1 MSVIDALKSKR
12 KALRH
17 KTPTVLQMEAT
28 ECGAAALGMVLA
40 YHGRYEPLEK
50 LREQCGVSRNG
61 SKASLVLKA
70 AREYNLDAQGYRV
83 LADQLDSLEKPL
95 ILFWNF
101 DHFLVYEGRCA
112 KGKYFYLNDPATG
125 PRTVDRELFEKSYTG
140 VALEF
145 KPTPGFVKAGKPL
158 NVFQAMPPMLRGMK
172 SVMAAM
178 VWGGLLL
185 ALPGLVLPSLMQ
197 IFVDRVLPGKTEWLV
212 PVLALFILTML
223 LQALLGWLVSLA
235 LRRGELQ
242 LGVNKTLEMMRY
254 LFTLPLSFFF
264 QRTNADIQTRVGL
277 NSSVAG
283 AAFGTLTNNIVAL
296 FTSAFFLALMFQF
309 SPLLS
314 VISLGFLA
322 LDLLFLWAVSRRRQ
336 VLNQSLLML
345 RTKMLGSVM
354 SGVAM
359 MESLRA
365 AGREDDVFI
374 QWTGQM
380 AEMNRKSLQF
390 QISVTYFNLLPAF
403 LNGIGGVLI
412 LCIGAQQIMA
422 GGLTLGGMFAFQTL
436 SAAFTAPFMNLM
448 AASAELQTMKAD
460 IERINDV
467 YKYDAEDVFLP
478 QDAAPPGEEDALPGE
493 EAAMSGKDDFR
504 SLELRG
510 VTFGFSPHEPAVVED
525 ISLEVAPGRRVALV
539 GASGSGKSTIAKLTN
554 GTLRPWSGEVLL
566 NGAPLADHTRESF
579 YATVGTVDQGI
590 LLFSGTVGENLTL
603 FAPTH
608 DSQELQRAVRDAAIE
623 SELIVRG
630 PMLELPVA
638 EGGSNFS
645 GGQRQRLEIA
655 RVLSR
660 DTPLVI
666 LDEATS
672 ALDPV
677 TEVEIDKALRR
688 RGCACLVIAHRLSTI
703 RDCDE
708 IIMLDQGRV
717 VERGKHETL
726 MNANGAYADMMRVG
740 GGA

>member
-1 MSVIDALKSKR
+1 MRLTDVLPKR
-12 KALRH
+12 RAARR
-17 KTPTVLQMEAT
+17 KTPTILQMEAT
-28 ECGAAALGMVLA
+28 ECGAASLAMVLA

-50 LREQCGVSRNG
+50 LREECAVSRNG

-70 AREYNLDAQGYRV
+70 ARGYKLDANGYRV
-83 LADQLDSLEKPL
+83 LADQLDDLEKPL

-101 DHFLVYEGRCA
+101 DHFLVYEGRCG
-112 KGKYFYLNDPATG
+112 KGKYFFLNDPATG

-140 VALEF
+140 VALEL
-145 KPTPGFVKAGKPL
+145 KTTPEFVKAGKPL
-158 NVFQAMPPMLRGMK
+158 NVFQSMLPMLRGMK
-172 SVMAAM
+172 SVMTAV

-185 ALPGLVLPSLMQ
+185 ALPGLVIPALMQ
-197 IFVDRVLPGKTEWLV
+197 VFVDRVLPGKGEWLV
-212 PVLALFILTML
+212 PVLALFILTGL

-242 LGVNKTLEMMRY
+242 LGVNKTLEMMQY
-254 LFTLPLSFFF
+254 LFRLPLSFFF
-264 QRTNADIQTRVGL
+264 QRSNADIQTRVGL
-277 NSSVAG
+277 NSSVAN
-283 AAFGTLTNNIVAL
+283 AAFSKLTNNIVAL
-296 FTSAFFLALMFQF
+296 FTSTFFLMLMFQF

-314 VISLGFLA
+314 LVSLGFLA
-322 LDLLFLWAVSRRRQ
+322 LDLLFLWAVSRWRQ

-365 AGREDDVFI
+365 AGREDDAFI

-380 AEMNRKSLQF
+380 AEMNKKNLQF
-390 QISVTYFNLLPAF
+390 QISVTYFNLLPTF
-403 LNGIGGVLI
+403 LNAIGNVLI
-412 LCIGAQQIMA
+412 LCIGAQQVMV

-436 SAAFTAPFMNLM
+436 SVAFTAPFMNLM
-448 AASAELQTMKAD
+448 SASAELQTMKAD

-467 YKYDAEDVFLP
+467 YKYNAEDVFLP
-478 QDAAPPGEEDALPGE
+478 EVPMPSDE
-493 EAAMSGKDDFR
+493 EAASSDKDDFR
-504 SLELRG
+504 SLELRN
-510 VTFGFSPHEPAVVED
+510 VTFGFGPHEPAVIED
-525 ISLEVAPGRRVALV
+525 ISLKVTPGRRVALV
-539 GASGSGKSTIAKLTN
+539 GVSGSGKSTIAKLAN

-566 NGAPLADHTRESF
+566 NGSPLASHSREFF
-579 YATVGTVDQGI
+579 YSTVGIVDQGVM
-590 LLFSGTVGENLTL
+590 LFSGTVGENLTL

-608 DSQELQRAVRDAAIE
+608 DSHELQQAVRDAAIE
-623 SELIVRG
+623 DELIVRG

-660 DTPLVI
+660 NTPLVI

-708 IIMLDQGRV
+708 IIMLDKGRV

-726 MNANGAYADMMRVG
+726 MSANGAYADMMRAG
-740 GGA
+740 NGA